1 MNMSKLKVLNFKN
14 NGQVIEDKKYGAI
27 IVMDD
32 DNTKRVLDEDAYEY
46 VTNYIHGFHNSELL
60 SEVYIP
66 SDCKYLGIPTE
77 NDYLAQNRIR
87 AREWGLSEYGAF
99 QNCVNLKNVEI
110 SKYSMLNIVCN
121 NCFYNCK
128 ELETIDFRN
137 CNELYEIRDGAFINC
152 DKLKKVYMNYKNY
165 VNCFDEFSNVAPGN
179 FIRGKPAAIFDSNN
193 KSKSAIVSGVV
204 RTLAGDIYKLE
215 DIEIPFRKSNGER
228 VPPSNLNELFYK
240 QYKDNKDLNLK
251 SPKHFSLLAPTA
263 GLEGSGKIISLTKE
277 DYNNVEEWDLKVI
290 PKIQAERTEPI
301 GNPPRGGSGGHV
313 DLEKMVLKFKDIP
326 ETPSS
331 GKKSKKGLSRTK
343 SLPTKL
349 SKMTKKAVRTK
360 SLPTKFSSTKSKA
373 SRTKSLPTKFSST

>member
-1 MNMSKLKVLNFKN
+1 MSSLKELFFKN

-32 DNTKRVLDEDAYEY
+32 DNTKRVVDEDVDEY
-46 VTNYIHGFHNSELL
+46 VTNYIHGFHNYELL

-66 SDCKYLGIPTE
+66 PDCKYLGIPKE
-77 NDYLAQNRIR
+77 SDKPSFAQNRIR
-87 AREWGLSEYGAF
+87 AGEWELSDYGAF

-110 SKYSMLNIVCN
+110 SKYSILNIVCN

-137 CNELYEIRDGAFINC
+137 CNELYEIREGAFINC
-152 DKLKKVYMNYKNY
+152 DKLKKIYMNYKNY
-165 VNCFDEFSNVAPGN
+165 VDCFNEFSNFGN
-179 FIRGKPAAIFDSNN
+179 GTFIFDSNN

-204 RTLAGDIYKLE
+204 RTLAGDEYKLE
-215 DIEIPFRKSNGER
+215 DIEIPFRKRNGKR

-240 QYKDNKDLNLK
+240 QYGKDLNLK

-263 GLEGSGKIISLTKE
+263 GLEGSGEIISLTKE
-277 DYNNVEEWDLKVI
+277 DYNTVEEWELTVI

-331 GKKSKKGLSRTK
+331 GKQTKRGLTRTK

-349 SKMTKKAVRTK
+349 SKMTKKASRRR
-360 SLPTKFSSTKSKA
+360 SFPNKFSSTKSK
-373 SRTKSLPTKFSST
+373 SSKNKSLPTKLSSSNYSK